1 MKLFAWSVNHI
12 IQTKNK
18 KTVRRNE
25 KGVARA
31 SDRDQAINLL
41 KKSVCTQYSKDLVV
55 VEIPEKINVY
65 SIVHHDAVLNAE
77 E

>member
-25 KGVARA
+25 KSIARA
-31 SDRDQAINLL
+31 SNRDQAIYLL